1 MFDRFFANAEVSS
14 QGHIWSTAAYVT
26 NYGEK
31 IVPSGYAGKHA
42 DMDGEESDEP
52 ERGFLWTLAKREGVS
67 FRDYGE
73 MVKGNPGWPV
83 TQRDLGANVNP
94 DYVPM
99 DFVTPDQKRA
109 DVWISELQRYV
120 RDSNMP
126 QLEVMWLPMDHLAAG
141 RPGKCTPRAC
151 MADNDLALGRIRCAE
166 IQTLRQMCCCSI
178 LRILFIQVLRGD
190 AQSHAALHALQSS
203 K

>member
-1 MFDRFFANAEVSS
+1 MSRNEASCGRL
-14 QGHIWSTAAYVT
+14 Q
-26 NYGEK
+26 
-31 IVPSGYAGKHA
+31 SGRASLSA
-42 DMDGEESDEP
+42 
-52 ERGFLWTLAKREGVS
+52 TT
-67 FRDYGE
+67 GE
-73 MVKGNPGWPV
+73 MVKGTPGWPV

-109 DVWISELQRYV
+109 DVWISEPQRYV

>member
-1 MFDRFFANAEVSS
+1 
-14 QGHIWSTAAYVT
+14 
-26 NYGEK
+26 
-31 IVPSGYAGKHA
+31 
-42 DMDGEESDEP
+42 EP
-52 ERGFLWTLAKREGVS
+52 
-67 FRDYGE
+67 
-73 MVKGNPGWPV
+73 
-83 TQRDLGANVNP
+83 
-94 DYVPM
+94 
-99 DFVTPDQKRA
+99 
-109 DVWISELQRYV
+109 QRYV

-203 K
+203 KYRARTSDRSYIFVPQRGLGIEGTKGPLATRERAVRTGASLTARNGVLGLIGQASLF